1 MLEVLRSEK
10 IELERLQSLSVKS
23 KSRICDF
30 YTHKKITEDKLMPL
44 EAAAHTNEKGKL
56 QKVFGL

>member
-1 MLEVLRSEK
+1 MRSEK

-44 EAAAHTNEKGKL
+44 EAAAHTTVPNERAKK
-56 QKVFGL
+56 

>member
-1 MLEVLRSEK
+1 MRSEK